1 MLACKINVNKSI
13 ETKKGKKP
21 IKWKREHRRRGEQI
35 QRDKRKE
42 VKRQPLLGKD
52 PLEIVTF

>member
-1 MLACKINVNKSI
+1 MSKKNGRREYKMLACKINVNKSI

-35 QRDKRKE
+35 QGDSRK
-42 VKRQPLLGKD
+42 GG
-52 PLEIVTF
+52 

>member
-35 QRDKRKE
+35 QRDNRK
-42 VKRQPLLGKD
+42 GG
-52 PLEIVTF
+52 

>member
-21 IKWKREHRRRGEQI
+21 IKWKREHRRRGYKQS
-35 QRDKRKE
+35 RK
-42 VKRQPLLGKD
+42 GG
-52 PLEIVTF
+52 